1 MKGFLLT
8 PVVTLLFVDGRAS
21 LTFPGEECCYPS
33 FIRSLV
39 LIYKCLFCNRVL
51 TIILFLLTGV
61 GSTLRVDRAGME
73 QRPAYGKPGLTMASS
88 SLLIPWGDS
97 WVGRR
102 DLQPLHFLFT
112 LSFETG
118 SPA

>member
-1 MKGFLLT
+1 MKGFLLAL
-8 PVVTLLFVDGRAS
+8 VVNLLFVDGRAS

-61 GSTLRVDRAGME
+61 GSTLHVDRAGLE
-73 QRPAYGKPGLTMASS
+73 QLPAYGKPGLTMASS
-88 SLLIPWGDS
+88 SLLVPWGHS
-97 WVGRR
+97 WVGHH
-102 DLQPLHFLFT
+102 DLQTLHFWFT
-112 LSFETG
+112 LSFEMR